1 MGPQD
6 QEHPF
11 GRLIRPYSLT
21 RGRTRPSR
29 TDFAMTSQVVAVPS
43 ISAPIV
49 ELEPESR
56 QILGQCA
63 RPVAVAEVASTT
75 GMPLGVLRILLADL
89 LDRGLLVVHTET
101 VRSGR
106 SRTELL
112 RSIIDG
118 IRDL

>member
-1 MGPQD
+1 MGAQD
-6 QEHPF
+6 QEPM

-43 ISAPIV
+43 LAAPIAPV
-49 ELEPESR
+49 EPEC
-56 QILGQCA
+56 QDILAHCA
-63 RPVAVAEVASTT
+63 QPIAVAEVASAT
-75 GMPLGVLRILLADL
+75 GLPLGVLRILLADL
-89 LDRGLLVVHTET
+89 LDRGLVVVHTET

-106 SRTELL
+106 SKTELL

-118 IRDL
+118 IREL